1 MARLSRNSLEIM
13 RLFIYLVYSFYF
25 SLSLSHS
32 LGARSILSFMFAAIC
47 EWVAAISIKQRAQ
60 QRRLAVWHTRY
71 GAAAAAAAAA
81 DADVASRPQAA
92 AQLLHD
98 STSLP
103 TLPQTQLTS
112 QMAAKNAVN

>member
-13 RLFIYLVYSFYF
+13 RLFIYLVYSFFF

-60 QRRLAVWHTRY
+60 QRRLAVWHTRC
-71 GAAAAAAAAA
+71 GAATAAA